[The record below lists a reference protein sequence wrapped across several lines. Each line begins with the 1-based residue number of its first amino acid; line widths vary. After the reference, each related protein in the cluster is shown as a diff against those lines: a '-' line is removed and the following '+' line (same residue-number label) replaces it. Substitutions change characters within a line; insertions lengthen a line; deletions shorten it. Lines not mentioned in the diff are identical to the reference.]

1 MPVLTAL
8 LLVVSAFAVPLQE
21 HDLDAALRLNIRTAV
36 GYDAFE
42 RIERGVSFSGKAKF
56 LGVDSDF
63 SFLFTQK
70 GEFVEQ
76 ITGRLTMS
84 QGFDGKTTWL
94 SDWHGVVRIL
104 EMEDEDSAHLFAA
117 VMTHSWLSDRSRV
130 AKLSAKRQGGEFVI
144 PLRLPD
150 SPAVAEIFVDAETYL
165 PKRYVRETPAGDEVI
180 EFKEYRE
187 FRGVK
192 FPVAVTQTEG
202 GVVNTY
208 SITTIE
214 PLPMF
219 IRNPFEVPV
228 ASGARAAFDPAKPPS
243 VQSRR
248 AITGH
253 TMVRAS
259 LDGGEEKWFIL
270 DSGAGITVLDKKLA
284 DDMKLDAFGE
294 LPVLGIGGLVKAQFR
309 PLNTITVGPVA
320 LKEINAISID
330 LGMLRTVFGSEF
342 GGIIGYDL
350 LAHAVVEYDHATPSV
365 AIHDP
370 KRYTLGGGKWLRL
383 RFNSKLPCVEAAFEG
398 GFKDVFRLDTG
409 APNNVTFHAPAVR
422 KYRLLEGRKTTDTML
437 GGVGGM
443 IQAKAG
449 KIKYFEVGGKRIEE
463 PTVTFA
469 TSDDSA
475 FGDPYLAGNLGT
487 AFLDRFTVVFD
498 YVNQRVAFV
507 DKPSN

>member
-1 MPVLTAL
+1 MLSAL
-8 LLVVSAFAVPLQE
+8 LLVASATAAPAQQQ
-21 HDLDAALRLNIRTAV
+21 DLDAALRLNIRAAV
-36 GYDAFE
+36 GYDAIE
-42 RIERGVSFSGKAKF
+42 RIERGVSLTGKAKF
-56 LGVDSDF
+56 LGVDSSV
-63 SFLFTQK
+63 SFLFTPN

-84 QGFDGKTTWL
+84 QGFDGKRTWL
-94 SDWHGVVRIL
+94 ADWHDVVRIL

-117 VMTHSWLSDRSRV
+117 VMTHSWLSEESRV
-130 AKLSAKRQGGEFVI
+130 AKLSAKREGDEYVI

-192 FPVAVTQTEG
+192 FPVSLTQTEG

-208 SITTIE
+208 TITNIE
-214 PLPMF
+214 PMPVF
-219 IRNPFEVPV
+219 VRNPFEVPM
-228 ASGARAAFDPAKPPS
+228 AGGGRATFDAQVTPT

-248 AITGH
+248 SITGH
-253 TMVRAS
+253 TMIRAR
-259 LDGGEEKWFIL
+259 LNGGDEKWFIL
-270 DSGAGITVLDKKLA
+270 DSGAGITVLDQKVA

-309 PLNTITVGPVA
+309 PLKSISVGPVA
-320 LKEINAISID
+320 LKEINAISMD

-342 GGIIGYDL
+342 AGIIGYDL
-350 LAHAVVEYDHATPSV
+350 LAHAVVEYDHATPFV
-365 AIHDP
+365 AIYDP
-370 KRYTLGGGKWLRL
+370 KTYSLTSGKWLPL
-383 RFNSKLPCVEAAFEG
+383 RFNSKLPCVEATFEDNY
-398 GFKDVFRLDTG
+398 KDIFRLDTG

-422 KYRLLEGRKTTDTML
+422 KYRLLENRQTTNTML

-449 KIKYFEVGGKRIEE
+449 KIKYFEVGGRRIEE
-463 PTVTFA
+463 PIVTFA

-487 AFLDRFTVVFD
+487 AFLDRFTIVFD
-498 YVNQRVAFV
+498 YVNQRIAFV

>member
-1 MPVLTAL
+1 MLSAL
-8 LLVVSAFAVPLQE
+8 LLVASATAAPAQQQ
-21 HDLDAALRLNIRTAV
+21 DLDAALRLNIRDAV
-36 GYDAFE
+36 GYDAIG
-42 RIERGVSFSGKAKF
+42 RIERGVSLTGKAKF
-56 LGVDSDF
+56 LGVDSSF
-63 SFLFTQK
+63 SFLFAPS

-84 QGFDGKTTWL
+84 QGFDGKRTWL
-94 SDWHGVVRIL
+94 SDWHDVVRIL

-117 VMTHSWLSDRSRV
+117 VLTHSWLGEESRV
-130 AKLSAKRQGGEFVI
+130 AKLSAKRAEGEYVI

-150 SPAVAEIFVDAETYL
+150 SPAVAEIFVDADTYL

-192 FPVAVTQTEG
+192 FPVSLTQTEG

-208 SITTIE
+208 TITTIE
-214 PLPMF
+214 PMPVF
-219 IRNPFEVPV
+219 VRNPFEAPP
-228 ASGARAAFDPAKPPS
+228 ASGARAAFDRAKPAG
-243 VQSRR
+243 VVSRR
-248 AITGH
+248 VLTGH

-259 LDGGEEKWFIL
+259 LNGGEEKWFIL
-270 DSGAGITVLDKKLA
+270 DSGAGITVLDQKVA
-284 DDMKLDAFGE
+284 DDLKLDAFGE
-294 LPVLGIGGLVKAQFR
+294 LPVLGIGGLVKAQFH
-309 PLNTITVGPVA
+309 PLKTIAVGPVT

-342 GGIIGYDL
+342 AGIIGYDL

-370 KRYTLGGGKWLRL
+370 KAFTLSAGKWLGL
-383 RFNSKLPCVEAAFEG
+383 RFNSKLPCVEATFENNYR
-398 GFKDVFRLDTG
+398 DIFRLDTG
-409 APNNVTFHAPAVR
+409 APNNVTFHSPAVR
-422 KYRLLEGRKTTDTML
+422 KYRLLEGRETTNTML

-449 KIKYFEVGGKRIEE
+449 KIKYFEVGGRRIEE

-498 YVNQRVAFV
+498 YVNQRIAFV

>member
-1 MPVLTAL
+1 MLSAL
-8 LLVVSAFAVPLQE
+8 LLVASATAAPTQQQ
-21 HDLDAALRLNIRTAV
+21 DLDAALRLNIRAAV
-36 GYDAFE
+36 GYDAIE
-42 RIERGVSFSGKAKF
+42 RIERGVSFTGKAKF
-56 LGVDSDF
+56 LGVDSSF
-63 SFLFTQK
+63 SFLFTPK

-84 QGFDGKTTWL
+84 QGFDGKRTWL
-94 SDWHGVVRIL
+94 ADWHDVVRIL

-117 VMTHSWLSDRSRV
+117 VMTHSWLGEESRV
-130 AKLSAKRQGGEFVI
+130 AKLSAKREGDAYVI

-150 SPAVAEIFVDAETYL
+150 SPAVAEIFVDAETHL

-192 FPVAVTQTEG
+192 FPVSLTQTEG

-208 SITTIE
+208 TITTVE
-214 PLPMF
+214 PMPVF
-219 IRNPFEVPV
+219 VRNPFEVPP
-228 ASGARAAFDPAKPPS
+228 GGGGRAAFDRAKPAG
-243 VQSRR
+243 VVSRR
-248 AITGH
+248 VMTGH

-259 LDGGEEKWFIL
+259 LNGGEEKWFIL
-270 DSGAGITVLDKKLA
+270 DSGAGITVLDQKVA
-284 DDMKLDAFGE
+284 DDLKLDAFGE
-294 LPVLGIGGLVKAQFR
+294 LPVLGIGGLVKAQFH
-309 PLNTITVGPVA
+309 PLKTIAVGPVT

-330 LGMLRTVFGSEF
+330 LGMLRAVFGSEF
-342 GGIIGYDL
+342 AGIIGYDL

-370 KRYTLGGGKWLRL
+370 KTFTLSAGKWLRL
-383 RFNSKLPCVEAAFEG
+383 RFNSKLPCVEATFENNYR
-398 GFKDVFRLDTG
+398 DIFRLDTG
-409 APNNVTFHAPAVR
+409 APNNVVFHSPAVR
-422 KYRLLEGRKTTDTML
+422 KYRLLEGRETTNTML

-449 KIKYFEVGGKRIEE
+449 KIKYFEVGGRRIEE

-487 AFLDRFTVVFD
+487 AFLDRFTIVFD
-498 YVNQRVAFV
+498 YVNQRIAFV